1 MLMGAYSNARLKSEI
16 QLETLPHPDRRW
28 IMSKESLPSVQW
40 LSKSLIWNRKFRGI
54 LDFTKIS
61 PVISYIRED

>member
-1 MLMGAYSNARLKSEI
+1 MVEKVLVGAYSKARLKSEI

-28 IMSKESLPSVQW
+28 IMSNESLPSVQW

-54 LDFTKIS
+54 LDF
-61 PVISYIRED
+61 YEN